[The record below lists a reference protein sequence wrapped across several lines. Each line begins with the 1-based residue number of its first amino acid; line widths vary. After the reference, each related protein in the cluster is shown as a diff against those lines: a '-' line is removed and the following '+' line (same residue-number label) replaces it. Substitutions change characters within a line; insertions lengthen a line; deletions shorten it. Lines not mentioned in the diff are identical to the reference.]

1 MIQVKS
7 IASAPGKV
15 ILVGEHFVVEGKPA
29 IAMAVNLRARV
40 SVEIVDDSD
49 SIVIRSRE
57 LEIEEKFFPEHA
69 NEESPLYP
77 VYIAASLAK
86 QYISLE
92 KGLDIT
98 IASELPPAAGMGS
111 SAAIAVATAAA
122 VIALR
127 RKVNR
132 SIVSKIAYEAEKI
145 VHGKPSGID
154 NTISTYGGAILYIK
168 EKGFTRINLNL
179 KNVALV
185 LADTG
190 VPRSTGEM
198 VARVRKLK
206 ARYSSVLDPIY
217 KSAEILAYEVA
228 KALEMGDVKTI
239 GELMNINHGLL
250 SAIGVSTIELERLV
264 YTARNTGALGAKL
277 TGAGGGGLIVA
288 LCYKKDLSH
297 IEKALRKYSKRV
309 YVANISKRGVIVEHK
324 RLYSSNS

>member
-1 MIQVKS
+1 LKS

-15 ILVGEHFVVEGKPA
+15 ILVGEHFVVGGKPA
-29 IAMAVNLRARV
+29 IAIAINLRARV
-40 SVEIVDDSD
+40 SVETVDNGND
-49 SIVIRSRE
+49 ITIRSKD
-57 LEIEEKFFPEHA
+57 LEIEETFSPEYID
-69 NEESPLYP
+69 EKSPLYP
-77 VYIAASLAK
+77 IYVAASLAR
-86 QYISLE
+86 QYISLD

-98 IASELPPAAGMGS
+98 ITSELPPAAGMGS
-111 SAAIAVATAAA
+111 SAAVSVATAAA
-122 VIALR
+122 VIALQKR
-127 RKVNR
+127 VDR

>member
-1 MIQVKS
+1 MKS

-15 ILVGEHFVVEGKPA
+15 ILVGEHFVVGGKPA
-29 IAMAVNLRARV
+29 IAIAINLRARV
-40 SVEIVDDSD
+40 SVETVDNGND
-49 SIVIRSRE
+49 ITIRSKD
-57 LEIEEKFFPEHA
+57 LEIEETFSPEYID
-69 NEESPLYP
+69 EKSPLYP
-77 VYIAASLAK
+77 IYVAASLAR
-86 QYISLE
+86 QYISLD

-98 IASELPPAAGMGS
+98 ITSELPPAAGMGS
-111 SAAIAVATAAA
+111 SAAVSVATAAA
-122 VIALR
+122 VIALQKR
-127 RKVNR
+127 VDR

>member
-1 MIQVKS
+1 MKS

-15 ILVGEHFVVEGKPA
+15 ILVGEHFVVGGKPA
-29 IAMAVNLRARV
+29 IAIAINLRARV
-40 SVEIVDDSD
+40 SVETVDNGND
-49 SIVIRSRE
+49 ITIRSKD
-57 LEIEEKFFPEHA
+57 LEIEETFSPEYID
-69 NEESPLYP
+69 EKSPLYP
-77 VYIAASLAK
+77 IYVAASLAR
-86 QYISLE
+86 QYISLD

-98 IASELPPAAGMGS
+98 ITSELPPAAGMGS
-111 SAAIAVATAAA
+111 SAAVSVATAAA
-122 VIALR
+122 VIALQKR
-127 RKVNR
+127 VDR

-264 YTARNTGALGAKL
+264 YIARNTGALGAKL